1 MDEGFAPYLPDDF
14 DEFWLETTESAM
26 RAPLDF
32 HRSLR
37 NDYEAPGM
45 VVESFRFR
53 AIDGASLNGWIA
65 TPAGARRLP
74 AFLWIPPYGRESV
87 LPNQYGTRP
96 GFVSL
101 SLNFHGE
108 AAFHQEKYVNTR
120 GYFASGAEDPSTWI
134 FRRMFQNAVIAAR
147 VLQAQLEVDE
157 DRIGTMGLSQGAGM
171 SIWLG
176 AWCPIVK
183 VVCSDMPFLAGINR
197 TIVDNVYRYPLREL
211 KDFIQSIPVGE
222 HRVLNTLSYYD
233 TINHATRCR
242 KPTQISL
249 GLKDP
254 ACRPPNVRSVY
265 EHLAGDKRLIDYDW
279 GHDYHP
285 DMVANNLAWLQRN
298 LP

>member
-1 MDEGFAPYLPDDF
+1 MDEGFVPYPPDDF
-14 DEFWLETTESAM
+14 DEFWLETTEAAL

-37 NDYEAPGM
+37 NEFDAPGF

-65 TPAGARRLP
+65 APIGARRLP
-74 AFLWIPPYGRESV
+74 AFVWVPPYGRESV

-108 AAFHQEKYVNTR
+108 TAFHQEKYVNTR
-120 GYFASGAEDPSTWI
+120 GYFANGAEDPATWI
-134 FRRMFQNAVIAAR
+134 FRRMYQNAVLATRI
-147 VLQAQLEVDE
+147 LQAQLEVDE
-157 DRIGTMGLSQGAGM
+157 DRIGAMGLSQGAGM

-183 VVCSDMPFLAGINR
+183 AICSDMPFLAGINR

-222 HRVLNTLSYYD
+222 QRVLNTLSYYD

-249 GLKDP
+249 GLRDP
-254 ACRPPNVRSVY
+254 ACRPPNVRAVY
-265 EHLAGDKRLIDYDW
+265 QSLAGEKRLVEYDW

-298 LP
+298 LL